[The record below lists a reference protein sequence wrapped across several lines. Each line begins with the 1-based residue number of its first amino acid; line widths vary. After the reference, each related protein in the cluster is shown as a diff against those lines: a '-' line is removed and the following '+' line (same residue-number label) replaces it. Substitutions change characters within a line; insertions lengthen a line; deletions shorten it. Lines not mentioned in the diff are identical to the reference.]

1 MNEARILWV
10 DDEIDLLKPHILFLE
25 EKGYKLKT
33 VNNGNDAIEMVKN
46 KAYDL
51 IFLDENMPGLS
62 GLETLS
68 RIKNINSSVPIIMI
82 TKSEEECIM
91 DEAIGSKIQ
100 DYLIKPVNPKQILMA
115 IKKTIDQKRLIVEK
129 ATSDYQAEFANISQM
144 ISQSSNSEDWKET
157 YKKLVFWELELEK
170 TKVKGMEQILN
181 MQKTDANIAFSKFIK
196 KNYSEWFSGNNEDAP
211 ILSHNIFQKQLF
223 PILEENNQVVVF
235 LIDNLR
241 YDQWKTIESALNSI
255 YKTEKE
261 ELFYSILPT
270 ATQFARNAMF
280 AGLMPAQIEQ
290 VHPKL
295 WVNEGEENGKND
307 FEKELLELQMQ
318 RMGVKKTLFYEK
330 FQNIEKGKKIK
341 QSFSEILN
349 HELSVIVINFV
360 DILSHTRT
368 EMNMIKELIHDE
380 VTYRSLTLSWFEH
393 SPLFELIKALSE
405 RKLTM
410 VFTTDHGS
418 IRVNNAVKIV
428 GDKNISSNLRYKQGK
443 LLKYNPKEL
452 FEMKIP
458 EKVLLPKL
466 NVSSSYIFA
475 QNNDFFA
482 YPNKFNH
489 YAMFYKDS
497 FQHGGVSLEEMIIP
511 FAVIMPK

>member
-1 MNEARILWV
+1 MNEAIILWV
-10 DDEIDLLKPHILFLE
+10 DDEIDLLKPHILFLQD
-25 EKGYKLKT
+25 KGYKVET
-33 VNNGNDAIEMVKN
+33 VNNGNDALEMVQSKT
-46 KAYDL
+46 YDL

-68 RIKNINSSVPIIMI
+68 KIKNMDPSVPIIMI
-82 TKSEEECIM
+82 TKSEEEQIM

-100 DYLIKPVNPKQILMA
+100 DYLIKPVNPKQILMT
-115 IKKTIDQKRLIVEK
+115 IKKVIDQKRLIVEK
-129 ATSDYQAEFANISQM
+129 ATSNYQAEFANISQM
-144 ISQSSNSEDWKET
+144 ISQANSSEDWKET

-181 MQKTDANIAFSKFIK
+181 MQKTDANIAFAKFIK
-196 KNYSEWFSGNNEDAP
+196 KNYDDWFSGNNEEAP
-211 ILSHNIFQKQLF
+211 TLSHNIFQKQLF
-223 PILEENNQVVVF
+223 PILEQNNQVVVF

-241 YDQWKTIESALNSI
+241 YDQWKTIEVALNSF

-290 VHPKL
+290 IHPRF
-295 WVNEGEENGKND
+295 WVNEDQEKGKNEY
-307 FEKELLELQMQ
+307 EKELLALQMQ

-341 QSFSEILN
+341 QSFSHILN
-349 HELSVIVINFV
+349 HQLSVIVINFV
-360 DILSHTRT
+360 DIISHTRT
-368 EMNMIKELIHDE
+368 EMDMIKELIHDE
-380 VTYRSLTLSWFEH
+380 TTYRNLTLSWFEH
-393 SPLFELIKALSE
+393 SPLFELIKMLGE

-418 IRVNNAVKIV
+418 IRVNNAIKVL

-443 LLKYNPKEL
+443 HMKYNPKEL
-452 FEMKIP
+452 FEIKIP
-458 EKVLLPKL
+458 EKILLPKL

-489 YAMFYKDS
+489 YAMYYKDS

-511 FAVIMPK
+511 FAVIKPK